1 MSEKQSYDV
10 VLEADFHDPAL
21 AAAAFQLLREAAKLH
36 DLPNIGWTRVHL
48 EVDFDG
54 HAYPSQIEKLKHHLD
69 ALWFGGVA
77 SVKVTPKMAPA
88 EQLVE

>member
-1 MSEKQSYDV
+1 MSEKQTYDV
-10 VLEADFHDPAL
+10 TLEADFSEPAL
-21 AAAAFQLLREAAKLH
+21 TAAAFQLLREAAKFH
-36 DLPNIGWTRVHL
+36 DLPNIGRTRVHL

-54 HAYPSQIEKLKHHLD
+54 HAYLSQIEKLKHHLD

-77 SVKVTPKMAPA
+77 SVKVAPKLSPT